1 MKVSYISDLHID
13 FWINEKNPESVKFQ
27 KQLDNFLLSTW
38 LYKGGDVLIIAGDLG
53 HYFAQD
59 TSFLLKLKTLFKN
72 ILIVPGNHDMYLI
85 SKNIKKEFKYNS
97 MNRINAM
104 KQFCKDN
111 DIHYLDGNVVE
122 IDGVK
127 FGGCGMSWDSTYY
140 EILKGHKPSD
150 VVIDELF
157 KQIMND
163 SRLILGGAD
172 NYEVIMPYSG
182 RYLHTSWDQRKYFED
197 QYNKL
202 QSIEEADVIVSHYT
216 PVVPSRMRLKY
227 EEAIS
232 TTFYM
237 FDGLDVVNKLK
248 PKFWIHGH
256 MHDKMNYDI
265 NGTKFL
271 CNPLGY
277 PGENTYTVMETFD
290 I

>member
-13 FWINEKNPESVKFQ
+13 HWINETNPESVKFQ
-27 KQLDNFLLSTW
+27 KQLDNFLLMTW

-59 TSFLLKLKTLFKN
+59 TAFLLKLKTLFKN

-85 SKNIKKEFKYNS
+85 SKNIKKQFKYNS
-97 MNRINAM
+97 MNRIDAM
-104 KQFCKDN
+104 KQFCIDN
-111 DIHYLDGNVVE
+111 DIHYLDGNVIE

-127 FGGCGMSWDSTYY
+127 FGGSGMSWDSTYF
-140 EILKGHKPSD
+140 EILKGRKPSD
-150 VVIDELF
+150 IEIDELF

-163 SRLILGGAD
+163 SHLILGGSD
-172 NYEVIMPYSG
+172 NYEIIMPYSG
-182 RYLHTSWDQRKYFED
+182 RYLQTSWNQRKYFED

-202 QSIEEADVIVSHYT
+202 QNIKEADVIVSHYT
-216 PVVPSRMRLKY
+216 PVVPPRMRLKY

-237 FDGLDVVNKLK
+237 FDGLDIVNKLK
-248 PKFWIHGH
+248 PKYWIHGH
-256 MHDKMNYDI
+256 MHDKINYNI

-277 PGENTYTVMETFD
+277 PGENTYTVVETFD